1 MKESQYTTDAGD
13 NKCSDRHG
21 GTSAAAPLASG
32 VFALVLSVRPDLTWR
47 DMQHLCVQSA
57 VPVALFDDDW
67 SELPTGRMFNHKYGY
82 GALDAYRIVELAK
95 KFESVRSQTNLEVLS
110 VIDPENEKQEI
121 PDLTP
126 PTSLN
131 GTIEKDK
138 AFTSSL
144 TVTQNMLSGVGLG
157 RLEHVTATVNIEH
170 ERRGDLEILL
180 ESPHGVVSQLG
191 SPRQF
196 DKSDAGLKDWTFMTV
211 KHWEEDPV
219 GEWTLRVVDG
229 KHPEYRGKFIDWKLT
244 LWGETVEGFESE
256 SKQNDQGYDS
266 TPNIGVDDF
275 ESDHKEDEQNNQ
287 SFLDQQQ
294 DKDKPNNAY
303 VIYGIVSVFMI
314 VSVASTAFIV
324 KKYMLSTTQLS
335 YSRPTEEDAFEFD
348 NLLNESNDEN
358 ELDFDDDNDDSI
370 EAFGVEDDY
379 NRHV

>member
-1 MKESQYTTDAGD
+1 
-13 NKCSDRHG
+13 
-21 GTSAAAPLASG
+21 
-32 VFALVLSVRPDLTWR
+32 
-47 DMQHLCVQSA
+47 MQHLCVQSA
-57 VPVALFDDDW
+57 VPVSLFDDDW
-67 SELPTGRMFNHKYGY
+67 SKLPSGRMFNHKYGY

-95 KFESVRSQTNLEVLS
+95 GFKSVRSQTNLEVLS
-110 VIDPENEKQEI
+110 VIDPDNEKQEI

-126 PTSLN
+126 ATSFN

-144 TVTQNMLSGVGLG
+144 IVTQDMLNGVGFG

-219 GEWTLRVVDG
+219 GEWTLRLVDG
-229 KHPEYRGKFIDWKLT
+229 KNPEYRGKFIDWKLT
-244 LWGETVEGFESE
+244 LWGETMMGFESK
-256 SKQNDQGYDS
+256 SNQKGQGDN
-266 TPNIGVDDF
+266 TRPNIGVDDF
-275 ESDHKEDEQNNQ
+275 EHDNKEDEQNNQ
-287 SFLDQQQ
+287 SFLDQQLEE
-294 DKDKPNNAY
+294 DKPNNAY
-303 VIYGIVSVFMI
+303 MIYGIVSVFMI
-314 VSVASTAFIV
+314 VSIASTAFIV
-324 KKYMLSTTQLS
+324 KKYMLSSTQLS

-358 ELDFDDDNDDSI
+358 ELDFDDNSDDSI
-370 EAFGVEDDY
+370 EAFDVEDDY
-379 NRHV
+379 NRRA